1 MIILR
6 YIQTNL
12 IGYFEV
18 YKVFLVTSWQ
28 NLIIHKKQAYM
39 EAVATDFGIKEA
51 LSQLGV
57 KDLNEGTSTGSNN
70 FSNGDIIE
78 SYSPVD
84 GKLIGKVKSTTQED
98 YDKVMDAATSAFLSF
113 RDMPSPQRGE
123 IVRQF
128 GNKLRDLKEPLGKL
142 VSYEMGKSLQ
152 EGYGEVQEMIDICD
166 FAVGLSRQLNGQVI
180 PSERPGHIM
189 REQWHPIG
197 VVGIISAFN
206 FPVAVWAWNTALAW
220 ICGDVCVWKASEKAP
235 LCSIACQNIIAAI
248 LKENNLPEGISCIIN
263 GDYKVGEMMT
273 TDSRIPLV
281 SATGSTRMGRIVGA
295 TVAGRFGK
303 SLLELGGNN
312 AIIIT
317 PTADL
322 KVVVPGAVFGAVGTC
337 GQRCTS
343 TRRLIIH
350 ESVYDK
356 VRDAIVGAYGQ
367 LTIGNPLDETN
378 HIGPLIDKDAVNAY
392 LAAIE
397 KAKAEGGNV
406 LVEGGVLEGEGYESG
421 CYVKPAIIEAE
432 NHFEIVQHET
442 FAPVLYLMKYSGD
455 VENAIAKQNGVA
467 QGLSS
472 AIMTNE
478 MKEAEKFLSYAGSD
492 CGIANVNIGTSGAE
506 IGGAFGGEKET
517 GGGRESGSDAWKVY
531 MRRQTN
537 TVNYSDELP
546 LAQGIKFDL

>member
-1 MIILR
+1 MA
-6 YIQTNL
+6 T
-12 IGYFEV
+12 
-18 YKVFLVTSWQ
+18 
-28 NLIIHKKQAYM
+28 
-39 EAVATDFGIKEA
+39 VANAFGIESA
-51 LSQLGV
+51 LEKLGV
-57 KDLNEGTSTGSNN
+57 NEINKGTSTGSNW
-70 FSNGDIIE
+70 FSEEDMIS

-84 GKLIGKVKSTTQED
+84 GKLIGKVTTTSRDD
-98 YDKVMDAATSAFLSF
+98 YDRVIDTAQAAFKEWRKVPA
-113 RDMPSPQRGE
+113 PQRGE

-128 GNKLRDLKEPLGKL
+128 GNKLRELKEPLGQL

-166 FAVGLSRQLNGQVI
+166 FAVGLSRQLNGQTI
-180 PSERPGHIM
+180 PSERPGHVM

-197 VVGIISAFN
+197 IVGIISAFN
-206 FPVAVWAWNTALAW
+206 FPVAVWSWNTALAW

-235 LCSIACQNIIAAI
+235 ICSIACQNIIAAI

-273 TDSRIPLV
+273 TDTRIPLI

-295 TVAGRFGK
+295 TVAERFGK

-322 KVVVPGAVFGAVGTC
+322 KVVVPGAVFGAVGTA

-367 LTIGNPLDETN
+367 IVIGNPLDETK
-378 HIGPLIDKDAVNAY
+378 HMGPLIDKDAVNMY

-397 KAKAEGGNV
+397 KAKAEGGKV
-406 LVEGGVLEGEGYESG
+406 LVEGGVLEGEGFESG

-442 FAPVLYLMKYSGD
+442 FAPILYLMKYSGD
-455 VENAIAKQNGVA
+455 VEDAINIQNGVA

-478 MKEAEKFLSYAGSD
+478 MKEAERFLSYAGSD

-517 GGGRESGSDAWKVY
+517 GGGRESGSDSWKVY